1 VKRVSLFGATGFLGS
16 QVTTVLEP
24 DVALTIVR
32 RRQHDLVKDSTA
44 QLTALLAETKPDVV
58 VNCTGLLSGT
68 TAELVAANVLT
79 TGHLIDAVK
88 AAAPEARLIV
98 LGSAGEYGVVP
109 TGQPVTEDGPAF
121 PVAAYGITKLA
132 STALIQASGLDAL
145 SLRVFNPIG
154 PGSGADTVLGR
165 AAASMRAAI
174 SQGSNEILLGPLG
187 SYRDFVD
194 VRDVARAIAAAAL
207 APHIGETVLNVG
219 SGNAVLIRD
228 AVKLIAEAAGFT
240 GEIKESDAPQPRSG
254 AVNWIAADIT
264 RITQTLGW
272 RPSHTLESSVHALV
286 SGLAGSRP

>member
-1 VKRVSLFGATGFLGS
+1 VKRVLLFGATGFLGS

-32 RRQHDLVKDSTA
+32 RRQHDLVKDSPA
-44 QLTALLAETKPDVV
+44 QLTALLAEARPDVV
-58 VNCTGLLSGT
+58 INCTGLLSGS

-109 TGQPVTEDGPAF
+109 TGQPVAEDSPAF

-165 AAASMRAAI
+165 AAASMKAAI

-219 SGNAVLIRD
+219 SGTAVLIRD
-228 AVKLIAEAAGFT
+228 AVKLLAKVAGFT
-240 GEIKESDAPQPRSG
+240 GEIRESDAPQHRSG

-264 RITQTLGW
+264 RISKALGW
-272 RPSHTLESSVHALV
+272 RPEHTLESSIRGIWH
-286 SGLAGSRP
+286 

>member
-1 VKRVSLFGATGFLGS
+1 VKRVLLFGATGFLGS
-16 QVTTVLEP
+16 QVATVLEP
-24 DVALTIVR
+24 DVAMTIVR

-44 QLTALLAETKPDVV
+44 QLTALLAEARPDVV
-58 VNCTGLLSGT
+58 VNCTGLLSGS

-109 TGQPVTEDGPAF
+109 TGRPVAEDSPAF

-132 STALIQASGLDAL
+132 STSLIQASGLDAL

-165 AAASMRAAI
+165 AAASMRAAMD
-174 SQGSNEILLGPLG
+174 QGSNEILLGPLG

-228 AVKLIAEAAGFT
+228 AVKLLAEVAGFT
-240 GEIKESDAPQPRSG
+240 GEIKESDAPQARSG

-264 RITQTLGW
+264 RITQVLGW
-272 RPSHTLESSVHALV
+272 RPTHDLESSIRGIWH
-286 SGLAGSRP
+286 

>member
-1 VKRVSLFGATGFLGS
+1 VKRVLLFGASGFLGNH
-16 QVTTVLEP
+16 VATALEP
-24 DVALTIVR
+24 DVALITVR
-32 RRQHDLVKDSTA
+32 RRQHDLVNDSTA
-44 QLTALLAETKPDVV
+44 QLTALLADARPDVV
-58 VNCTGLLSGT
+58 VNCTGLLSGS

-88 AAAPEARLIV
+88 AAAPGARLIV

-109 TGQPVTEDGPAF
+109 AGLPVTEDSPTF

-132 STALIQASGLDAL
+132 STALIRASGLDAL

-165 AAASMRAAI
+165 AAASIRAAI
-174 SQGSNEILLGPLG
+174 DQGSNEILLGPLG

-219 SGNAVLIRD
+219 SGSAVLIRD
-228 AVKLIAEAAGFT
+228 AVKLLAEVAGFT
-240 GEIKESDAPQPRSG
+240 GEIRESEAPQQRSG
-254 AVNWIAADIT
+254 AVNWIAADIAL
-264 RITQTLGW
+264 ISQVLGW
-272 RPSHTLESSVHALV
+272 RPSYDLESSIR
-286 SGLAGSRP
+286 GIWR

>member
-1 VKRVSLFGATGFLGS
+1 VKRVLLFGATGFLGS
-16 QVTTVLEP
+16 RVATVLEP
-24 DVALTIVR
+24 DAALIIVR
-32 RRQHDLVKDSTA
+32 RRQHDLDKDSTA
-44 QLTALLAETKPDVV
+44 QLMAILAKAKPDVV
-58 VNCTGLLSGT
+58 VNCTGLLSGS
-68 TAELVAANVLT
+68 TAQLVAANVLT

-88 AAAPEARLIV
+88 TAAPGARLIV

-109 TGQPVTEDGPAF
+109 AGQPVAEDSPTS

-132 STALIQASGLDAL
+132 STALIQASGLDAV

-174 SQGSNEILLGPLG
+174 EQGSDEILLGPLG

-228 AVKLIAEAAGFT
+228 AVKLLAEVAGFT
-240 GEIKESDAPQPRSG
+240 GEIRESDAPQQRSG

-264 RITQTLGW
+264 RISQVLGW
-272 RPSHTLESSVHALV
+272 RPEHDLASSIRGIWH
-286 SGLAGSRP
+286 

>member
-1 VKRVSLFGATGFLGS
+1 VKRVLLFGATGFLGS

-32 RRQHDLVKDSTA
+32 RQQHDLIKGSAA
-44 QLTALLAETKPDVV
+44 QLTALVAAARPDVV
-58 VNCTGLLSGT
+58 INCTGLLSGS

-88 AAAPEARLIV
+88 AAAPAARLIV

-109 TGQPVTEDGPAF
+109 AGQPVTEDSPNA

-165 AAASMRAAI
+165 AAASMRAALD
-174 SQGSNEILLGPLG
+174 SNEILLGPLG

-228 AVKLIAEAAGFT
+228 AVKLLAEVAGFT
-240 GEIKESDAPQPRSG
+240 GVIRESDAPQQRSG

-264 RITQTLGW
+264 LISQTLGW
-272 RPSHTLESSVHALV
+272 RPVHDLESSIR
-286 SGLAGSRP
+286 GLWL